1 MINNTSVDGTIDP
14 FQQACRRAEDARQQ
28 VSDQYVKLPFNR
40 LADGTYLKTS
50 EAVDALGISEA
61 TLYRRKAEG
70 WFVQGVHF
78 VTTGPFKRSSF
89 LWNVDEIRKVQGNWS
104 APEAVR

>member
-14 FQQACRRAEDARQQ
+14 FQQAARRAADARQQ
-28 VSDQYVKLPFNR
+28 HRDVKLPFNR

-70 WFVQGVHF
+70 WFVQGVHY

>member
-1 MINNTSVDGTIDP
+1 MINNTSVDGAIDP
-14 FQQACRRAEDARQQ
+14 FQQACRKAEAARQQ
-28 VSDQYVKLPFNR
+28 VQDRYVKSPFNR

-70 WFVQGVHF
+70 WFIQGVHY

-89 LWNVDEIRKVQGNWS
+89 LWNVDECRKVQGDWS
-104 APEAVR
+104 APEAVQ

>member
-1 MINNTSVDGTIDP
+1 MINNTSVDGTRDP
-14 FQQACRRAEDARQQ
+14 FFRAARQLAANK
-28 VSDQYVKLPFNR
+28 KLP
-40 LADGTYLKTS
+40 DGTYLKTQ

-89 LWNVDEIRKVQGNWS
+89 LWNVDECRKVQGNWD
-104 APEAVR
+104 APQPVR

>member
-1 MINNTSVDGTIDP
+1 MINNTSVDGAIDP
-14 FQQACRRAEDARQQ
+14 FQQACSKAEAARQQ
-28 VSDQYVKLPFNR
+28 VQDRYVKSPFNR

-70 WFVQGVHF
+70 WFVQGVHY

-89 LWNVDEIRKVQGNWS
+89 LWNVDECRKVQGDWS
-104 APEAVR
+104 APEAVQ

>member
-1 MINNTSVDGTIDP
+1 MSNSSN
-14 FQQACRRAEDARQQ
+14 
-28 VSDQYVKLPFNR
+28 KLP
-40 LADGTYLKTS
+40 DGTYLKTQ

-89 LWNVDEIRKVQGNWS
+89 FGTLMNVERSKATGMRPSRFDDQRIFHRIEMACGGS
-104 APEAVR
+104 AYC

>member
-1 MINNTSVDGTIDP
+1 MSISSN
-14 FQQACRRAEDARQQ
+14 
-28 VSDQYVKLPFNR
+28 KLP
-40 LADGTYLKTS
+40 DGTYLKTQ

-61 TLYRRKAEG
+61 TLYRRRAEG

-78 VTTGPFKRSSF
+78 VNTGPFKPSSF
-89 LWNVDEIRKVQGNWS
+89 LWNVDECRKVQGNWS